1 MPTQLLID
9 GHSLL
14 FRAYHALPPLTTKN
28 GVPTGA
34 MHGFLSML
42 FRVADTEKPDR
53 LIVVFDAAVAT
64 FRHEQYAEYKAQR
77 EETPDDFR
85 QQLPLLREL
94 LERLGVPVLAV
105 GGFEA
110 DDTLGTL
117 ATLGRDRGYH
127 SLIVTGDRDLLQLV
141 DDHTTI
147 LLTSRSGISDLD
159 RMTRD
164 RVKEKMGVWPEQV
177 PDLKGL
183 MGDSSDNIPGVAGI
197 GQKSALALIEAYDSV
212 EQLLEKLDQLQN
224 SRWLKALKGHEE
236 EARRYRDLATIQ
248 THVPIEWPDVQE
260 PFQWRVDEGVVAM
273 LDALELHQVRKRLNI
288 QGAAAPGTA
297 ASLEGV
303 PLPPVHPVELE
314 ALILR
319 DGPVY
324 GSFEEQGTLWLYD
337 PESSH
342 VAKTSV
348 DDYPMPPVKLATWG
362 SKAVLR
368 RRIREGQALP
378 EFVEDVK
385 LQAYLLDTERRDYSI
400 PLLLDDAGMRVP
412 EPESG
417 ENATAVSVL
426 AQRLGESLQVHGL
439 DPVYRQLELPLA
451 RVLAGMEAVGVSVDR
466 ERLYRLGEELKTS
479 ITETEKD
486 IYRLSGATF
495 NINSQRQLGDVLFNK
510 LGLPAVKRTK
520 TGISTDA
527 ETLETLLPLH
537 PVIEQILTYR
547 QLVKIE
553 STYVKGLL
561 PLIGDD
567 GRIHTTFHQTV
578 TATGRLSS
586 SDPNLQNIPV
596 RLPLGRRVRSV
607 FVASPGRTL
616 LAADYSQI
624 ELRVLAHLAGDENL
638 IQAFQE
644 GEDIHRRTAS
654 EIFNI
659 PMDHVDSTWRGR
671 AKAVNFGIIY
681 GISDF
686 GLSRDTGVSRS
697 EAKDYID
704 RYYARYPRLKEYFES
719 VLEAARRDGF
729 VTTIMGRRRLLP
741 EIRTKNRVRRQYAE
755 RMAMNTAIQ
764 GSAADLIKK
773 AMLVIAQHLQEGDY
787 ASDMILQVHDE
798 LIWDADTHELQSL
811 AELAR
816 RDMRDAMRLRVPL
829 VVELKYGNHW
839 DAMEKWLGDGIDA

>member
-42 FRVADTEKPDR
+42 FRVTDAEQPER

-94 LERLGVPVLAV
+94 LERLGIPVLAV

-117 ATLGRDRGYH
+117 AIMGRDRGYH

-159 RMTRD
+159 RMTRE

-197 GQKSALALIEAYDSV
+197 GQKSALALIDAYESV
-212 EQLLEKLDQLQN
+212 DRLLDNLDALDN

-248 THVPIEWPDVQE
+248 TQVPIEWPDVQE

-288 QGAAAPGTA
+288 PVQAAETTVSA
-297 ASLEGV
+297 EGM
-303 PLPPVHPVELE
+303 PLPPVHQVE
-314 ALILR
+314 ALAFR
-319 DGPVY
+319 QGPIY
-324 GSFEEQGTLWLYD
+324 GSFEEQGNLWLYD
-337 PESSH
+337 PESSQ
-342 VAKTSV
+342 VVQASL
-348 DDYPMPPVKLATWG
+348 DEYPLPPVKLATWG

-368 RRIREGQALP
+368 RHIQEGRALP
-378 EFVEDVK
+378 DFVEDVK
-385 LQAYLLDTERRDYSI
+385 LEAYLLDTERRDYSI
-400 PLLLDDAGMRVP
+400 PLLLQEAGIRAP
-412 EPESG
+412 EQRSG
-417 ENATAVSVL
+417 EYAAAVTML
-426 AQRLGESLQVHGL
+426 AERLGESLQVHGL
-439 DPVYRQLELPLA
+439 EPVYRQLELPLT
-451 RVLAGMEAVGVSVDR
+451 RVLAGMEAVGVAVDR
-466 ERLYRLGEELKTS
+466 ERLYGLGEELKAS
-479 ITETEKD
+479 IAETEAE

-495 NINSQRQLGDVLFNK
+495 NINSQRQLGEVLFNK

-553 STYVKGLL
+553 STYVEGLL

-624 ELRVLAHLAGDENL
+624 ELRVLAHLASDENL

-659 PMDHVDSTWRGR
+659 PVDQVDSTWRSR

-719 VLEAARRDGF
+719 VLEGARQDGF

-755 RMAMNTAIQ
+755 RTAMNTAIQ

-773 AMLVIAQHLQEGDY
+773 AMLVIDQHMREGDY

-798 LIWDADTHELQSL
+798 LIWDADTKELKSL
-811 AELAR
+811 ATLAR
-816 RDMRDAMRLRVPL
+816 RDMMEAMTLRVPL
-829 VVELKYGNHW
+829 VVELKYGSNW
-839 DAMEKWLGDGIDA
+839 DAMEKWSGDDLDA